1 MGQDNS
7 QSLARP
13 DFERE
18 ETHTDPAETP
28 LPRPE
33 TSGPHR
39 PAPLAGV
46 LVIDLSRHLP
56 GPLVSRIL
64 ADLGA
69 RVIKVEEPKLGDPAR
84 HSPPAKD
91 GKSSLATLLL
101 AGHESL
107 ALDLKQ
113 ATAVEA
119 LDDLL
124 GEADVLIESFRPGT
138 MTRLG
143 LDPAELRKRH
153 PHLVLCS
160 VSGFGQ
166 DGPHAH
172 RAGHDLT
179 YQALAGSLASTAAM
193 PAVQV
198 ADIVGAWS
206 AASAVLACLYRRD
219 RDGDGAWIDQAL
231 FDAAGH
237 AAIAAWAAE
246 TEGAKDVGEPHMLT
260 GAIPCY
266 DIYPTA
272 DGGHLALACL
282 EPKFWQKFCQE
293 IGRKDLMLRQFSPD
307 PAVRREIAALVA
319 ARTRDAW
326 ASFFHQHD
334 LPAEP
339 VLSLGEATAH
349 PQWRHRELVLP
360 GQDDLPRMGYPAK
373 LDGLRPRGGE
383 RLAGIGEDTERLV
396 EEFDLAAGLSKRE
409 KRRGGIGKKRSVRRW
424 LIELAGRAVSSRT
437 KRGPRRPPSDNDDDG

>member
-1 MGQDNS
+1 MNQDS

-13 DFERE
+13 DFEADDGVPE
-18 ETHTDPAETP
+18 PSETP
-28 LPRPE
+28 SPRPE
-33 TSGPHR
+33 TTGPHR

-46 LVIDLSRHLP
+46 LVVDLSRHLP

-113 ATAVEA
+113 AAAVEA

-124 GEADVLIESFRPGT
+124 TEADVLIESFRPGT
-138 MTRLG
+138 LKRLG
-143 LDPAELRKRH
+143 LDPADLRRRH
-153 PHLVLCS
+153 PRLVLCS
-160 VSGFGQ
+160 VSGYGQ

-179 YQALAGSLASTAAM
+179 YQALAGSLASTATM
-193 PAVQV
+193 PAVQT

-206 AASAVLACLYRRD
+206 AASAVLACLYRRTH
-219 RDGDGAWIDQAL
+219 DGGGAWIDQAL

-282 EPKFWQKFCQE
+282 EPKFWQRFCQE
-293 IGRKDLMLRQFSPD
+293 VGRKDLMLRQFSPD
-307 PAVRREIAALVA
+307 PSVRREIAALVA
-319 ARTRDAW
+319 ARSRDAW
-326 ASFFHQHD
+326 ASFFAEHD

-339 VLSLGEATAH
+339 ILSLAEAAAH
-349 PQWRHRELVLP
+349 PQWRHRELVQT
-360 GQDDLPRMGYPAK
+360 GQDDLPRIGYPAK
-373 LDGLRPRGGE
+373 LDGVRPHGGE
-383 RLAGIGEDTERLV
+383 RLAGIGEDSERLV
-396 EEFDLAAGLSKRE
+396 EEFDLAVGLTKRE
-409 KRRGGIGKKRSVRRW
+409 RRRGGIGKRRSVKRW
-424 LIELAGRAVSSRT
+424 LIELAGRAVSGRAN
-437 KRGPRRPPSDNDDDG
+437 KRPKRPHGDNDDG